1 MGIFIAAITSNCTYL
16 VLISANKGAIIEFNT
31 FKGDPMK
38 KILFALI
45 ALGTLTGL
53 VHAQAKVQVLS
64 TQELATTCK
73 LPASPESRSFCI
85 GYTTAIYDTY
95 LATRHPQRAK
105 PYICVKQ
112 PAPSRDEVVADFV
125 TFAQANQQ
133 TSDKPAAGVFLGFL
147 ASRFPCA
154 KK

>member
-1 MGIFIAAITSNCTYL
+1 MKKVL
-16 VLISANKGAIIEFNT
+16 VLMAVLGAFS
-31 FKGDPMK
+31 
-38 KILFALI
+38 
-45 ALGTLTGL
+45 GL
-53 VHAQAKVQVLS
+53 AQAQEKIQVLS
-64 TQELATTCK
+64 TQELVKACK
-73 LPASPESRSFCI
+73 LPASPESRSFCV

-112 PAPSRDEVVADFV
+112 PAPSRDEVIGEFV
-125 TFAQANQQ
+125 KFGQANQQ
-133 TSDKPAAGVFLGFL
+133 TADKPAAGVFLGFL

>member
-1 MGIFIAAITSNCTYL
+1 
-16 VLISANKGAIIEFNT
+16 
-31 FKGDPMK
+31 MK
-38 KILFALI
+38 KVLSILAILAAFS
-45 ALGTLTGL
+45 GL
-53 VHAQAKVQVLS
+53 AQAQEKIPVLS
-64 TQELATTCK
+64 TQELTKVCK

-112 PAPSRDEVVADFV
+112 PAPARDEVIGEFVKFAD
-125 TFAQANQQ
+125 ANQQ
-133 TSDKPAAGVFLGFL
+133 TASKPAAGVFLGFL

>member
-1 MGIFIAAITSNCTYL
+1 
-16 VLISANKGAIIEFNT
+16 
-31 FKGDPMK
+31 MK

-45 ALGTLTGL
+45 VLGTLTGL
-53 VHAQAKVQVLS
+53 VHAQTKVQVLS
-64 TQELATTCK
+64 TQELVTTCK
-73 LPASPESRSFCI
+73 LPASPESRSFCV

-125 TFAQANQQ
+125 TFAQTNQQ

-154 KK
+154 RK